1 MNEIRRFNPPT
12 ETEKPLEATVD
23 ETLHRE
29 HEDQP
34 HDPWSDFA
42 GWEEEE
48 RGEHLQAESAFK
60 RFLRRF
66 RGQRL
71 AMIALTFL
79 VLMVLVAIF
88 APWIAPKD
96 PLALTLSRAL
106 EGPSGEYWLGTDEVG
121 RDMLSRMVYGT
132 RVSLLAAGQAVVLA
146 LMLGVVPGL
155 LAGFFGGWIDMIIS
169 RITDALMSFPPLLL
183 AIAIVGV
190 FGPNL
195 RNAMIAVGVIFAPR
209 FLRLTRSAVLSVKEE
224 IYIEASRS
232 IGTSTA
238 AVLRRHIVPNILSPL
253 IVQISLSLGFSMLA
267 EASLSFL
274 GLGVQPPE
282 ASWGAMV
289 GRAYRFLNQAPTMVL
304 FPGIAIALT
313 VLAFNVLGDGLRD
326 SFGREVRVGD
336 Q

>member
-1 MNEIRRFNPPT
+1 VSLI
-12 ETEKPLEATVD
+12 AAV
-23 ETLHRE
+23 
-29 HEDQP
+29 
-34 HDPWSDFA
+34 
-42 GWEEEE
+42 
-48 RGEHLQAESAFK
+48 QAVA
-60 RFLRRF
+60 
-66 RGQRL
+66 L
-71 AMIALTFL
+71 AL
-79 VLMVLVAIF
+79 VL
-88 APWIAPKD
+88 
-96 PLALTLSRAL
+96 
-106 EGPSGEYWLGTDEVG
+106 
-121 RDMLSRMVYGT
+121 
-132 RVSLLAAGQAVVLA
+132 
-146 LMLGVVPGL
+146 GVIPGL
-155 LAGFFGGWIDMIIS
+155 LAGFFGGWVDMVIS

-224 IYIEASRS
+224 TYIEASRS

-253 IVQISLSLGFSMLA
+253 IVQVSLSLGFAMLA

-304 FPGIAIALT
+304 FPGAAIALT
-313 VLAFNVLGDGLRD
+313 VLSFNVLGDGLRD